1 VSAPTVDPTGQRVPL
16 RVLAPLSVQHLL
28 VMVAGPVSS
37 AFLLSAALELDAAA
51 GARLLAALLLVSG
64 IGTALQS
71 IGPFGIGARLP
82 FVMLPGG
89 AAVALFAQIAREA
102 GPAAAS
108 GAVVV
113 TGLAVVVLAPV
124 FTRLMRFFPP
134 VVLGTMI
141 IVVGVN
147 LVKINA
153 GLVSDTPAGPSPWA
167 LALVAVTVGTIVVAH
182 RVLPGG
188 LSRLAVLL
196 GIVAG
201 AVVAAVAGRIT
212 PPAPGPLLAL
222 PEPFPF
228 GAPELLLPAMV
239 PLLLFSIGAMAEAAG
254 QTVLTAEA
262 VDRPVGRHD
271 VTRTVRGD
279 GVTSVLAG
287 LLGGPLMV
295 TSGENIGI
303 VRLSRVRSRYV
314 TVGTAVLLVV
324 LSVCAP
330 VARWVAAVPSAVV
343 GAAGVVVFAM
353 VAALGVGMVARSGL
367 GDDRALMTATL
378 ALAAGLLPVL
388 MPTVY
393 QALPVTLRLVLGSG
407 VTMAALVGALAHH
420 LLRRT
425 EPQPETRPE
434 AQAEPRTE
442 PRPEG

>member
-1 VSAPTVDPTGQRVPL
+1 MPTTMEHPSRVDHP
-16 RVLAPLSVQHLL
+16 
-28 VMVAGPVSS
+28 
-37 AFLLSAALELDAAA
+37 
-51 GARLLAALLLVSG
+51 
-64 IGTALQS
+64 
-71 IGPFGIGARLP
+71 
-82 FVMLPGG
+82 
-89 AAVALFAQIAREA
+89 
-102 GPAAAS
+102 
-108 GAVVV
+108 
-113 TGLAVVVLAPV
+113 
-124 FTRLMRFFPP
+124 
-134 VVLGTMI
+134 
-141 IVVGVN
+141 
-147 LVKINA
+147 
-153 GLVSDTPAGPSPWA
+153 DTP
-167 LALVAVTVGTIVVAH
+167 TISKHA
-182 RVLPGG
+182 

-254 QTVLTAEA
+254 QTMLTAEA

-378 ALAAGLLPVL
+378 ALAAGPDADGLPGAPGHTAARPGQRRDDGRAGRGPGP
-388 MPTVY
+388 PTAASHGATAGDAAGGAGGATDGATTGRVSGG
-393 QALPVTLRLVLGSG
+393 VTRPDGAPHGTSPPAFRSGSG
-407 VTMAALVGALAHH
+407 PGPFRGTG
-420 LLRRT
+420 
-425 EPQPETRPE
+425 P
-434 AQAEPRTE
+434 
-442 PRPEG
+442 PRPVPRCRPGTAAPHGR